1 MLRLL
6 ISFFLVQSFSS
17 KTQHQCD
24 LSMTQQA
31 PIPEKPMYNQS
42 DLKLRGGKK
51 IDPAFEVK
59 LPKGMELP
67 TLSEAERIKAAER
80 EKAQETNPEL
90 SDLDLLRQNLKKLLD
105 SME

>member
-1 MLRLL
+1 M
-6 ISFFLVQSFSS
+6 IPPAS
-17 KTQHQCD
+17 
-24 LSMTQQA
+24 
-31 PIPEKPMYNQS
+31 IPERPMYNET

-51 IDPAFEVK
+51 LDPAFEVK

-67 TLSEAERIKAAER
+67 TLSEAERVKAAER
-80 EKAQETNPEL
+80 AKAQETNPEL

>member
-1 MLRLL
+1 M
-6 ISFFLVQSFSS
+6 
-17 KTQHQCD
+17 
-24 LSMTQQA
+24 
-31 PIPEKPMYNQS
+31 PEKPLYNET

-51 IDPAFEVK
+51 LDPAFEVK

-67 TLSEAERIKAAER
+67 NLSEAERIKAAER
-80 EKAQETNPEL
+80 AKAQESNPEL